1 MVNILHSD
9 SLLFILFFSRS
20 EEPVNSNMDISTGHI
35 VLVIKEILLFSLTQ
49 NNVCVFFKEYF
60 C

>member
-1 MVNILHSD
+1 MVTVLHSA

-35 VLVIKEILLFSLTQ
+35 VLVIKDIEDLT
-49 NNVCVFFKEYF
+49 
-60 C
+60 